1 MNAVDFTNS
10 IEKVCEYG
18 GSEKK
23 KKIIYN
29 GEVYLLKFP
38 DPIREKNM
46 PLSYINN
53 VFSEYIGCKIFES
66 VNIPVQK
73 VILGIYN
80 EKQEKEVKQKV
91 VVACKDFTNE
101 KQKLIEFSSLANSI
115 TDVDKKFTTK
125 IEDIYEVFNNLN
137 YDFDKKLMIENFW
150 NMFVV
155 DTLIG
160 NTDRHLSNF
169 GVIDDG
175 EALKFAPV
183 YDCGSALHPL
193 LTDEKI
199 NYLLNNES
207 EFKNVAYS
215 IYPVYTYENKKITYS
230 EFYAKDI
237 PDLNDALLRIYPRI
251 DMNKIY
257 DIIDNTMYLSLE
269 RKEFLKKSV
278 TIRKE
283 KILDIAYKK
292 LSR

>member
-10 IEKVCEYG
+10 IEKVCGYG

-38 DPIREKNM
+38 DPIIEKS
-46 PLSYINN
+46 LLYKNN
-53 VFSEYIGCKIFES
+53 VFSTYIGCKIFES

-175 EALKFAPV
+175 EVLKFAPV

-292 LSR
+292 IK

>member
-38 DPIREKNM
+38 DPIIEKS
-46 PLSYINN
+46 LLYKNN
-53 VFSEYIGCKIFES
+53 VFSTYIGCKIFES

-199 NYLLNNES
+199 NYLLNNEY

>member
-10 IEKVCEYG
+10 IEKVCGYG

-38 DPIREKNM
+38 DPIIEKS
-46 PLSYINN
+46 LLYKNN
-53 VFSEYIGCKIFES
+53 VFSTYIGCKIFES
-66 VNIPVQK
+66 VSIPVQK

-80 EKQEKEVKQKV
+80 EKQEKKVKQKV

>member
-10 IEKVCEYG
+10 IEKVCGYG

-38 DPIREKNM
+38 DPIIEKS
-46 PLSYINN
+46 LLYKNN

-175 EALKFAPV
+175 ETLIFAPV

>member
-1 MNAVDFTNS
+1 
-10 IEKVCEYG
+10 
-18 GSEKK
+18 
-23 KKIIYN
+23 
-29 GEVYLLKFP
+29 
-38 DPIREKNM
+38 
-46 PLSYINN
+46 
-53 VFSEYIGCKIFES
+53 
-66 VNIPVQK
+66 
-73 VILGIYN
+73 
-80 EKQEKEVKQKV
+80 
-91 VVACKDFTNE
+91 
-101 KQKLIEFSSLANSI
+101 
-115 TDVDKKFTTK
+115 
-125 IEDIYEVFNNLN
+125 
-137 YDFDKKLMIENFW
+137 
-150 NMFVV
+150 MFVV

-175 EALKFAPV
+175 ETLIFAPV

-237 PDLNDALLRIYPRI
+237 PNLNDALLRIYPRI

>member
-10 IEKVCEYG
+10 IEKVCGYG

-29 GEVYLLKFP
+29 GKVYLLKFP
-38 DPIREKNM
+38 DPIIEKS
-46 PLSYINN
+46 LLYKNN
-53 VFSEYIGCKIFES
+53 VFSTYIGCKIFES

>member
-1 MNAVDFTNS
+1 MCVIDFTNS

-46 PLSYINN
+46 SLSYINN
-53 VFSEYIGCKIFES
+53 VFSEYIGCKIFDS

-80 EKQEKEVKQKV
+80 EKKENEIKQKV
-91 VVACKDFTNE
+91 VVACKDFTSE
-101 KQKLIEFSSLANSI
+101 KQKLVEFSSLANSI
-115 TDVDKKFTTK
+115 TGVDKKFTTK

-137 YDFDKKLMIENFW
+137 YDFDKKIMIENFW
-150 NMFVV
+150 NMFIV

-175 EALKFAPV
+175 KTLKFAPV

-199 NYLLNNES
+199 NY
-207 EFKNVAYS
+207 
-215 IYPVYTYENKKITYS
+215 YPVYTYENKKITYS
-230 EFYAKDI
+230 EFYKKDI
-237 PDLNDALLRIYPRI
+237 SDLNDALLRIYPRI
-251 DMNKIY
+251 EMNKIY

-283 KILDIAYKK
+283 KILDVAYKK
-292 LSR
+292 LNK

>member
-10 IEKVCEYG
+10 IEKVCGYG

-38 DPIREKNM
+38 DPIIEKS
-46 PLSYINN
+46 LLYKNN
-53 VFSEYIGCKIFES
+53 VFSTYIGCKIFES
-66 VNIPVQK
+66 ANIPVQK

-215 IYPVYTYENKKITYS
+215 IYPVYTYENKKINYS
-230 EFYAKDI
+230 EFYANDI

>member
-1 MNAVDFTNS
+1 M
-10 IEKVCEYG
+10 
-18 GSEKK
+18 
-23 KKIIYN
+23 
-29 GEVYLLKFP
+29 
-38 DPIREKNM
+38 
-46 PLSYINN
+46 
-53 VFSEYIGCKIFES
+53 
-66 VNIPVQK
+66 
-73 VILGIYN
+73 
-80 EKQEKEVKQKV
+80 
-91 VVACKDFTNE
+91 
-101 KQKLIEFSSLANSI
+101 
-115 TDVDKKFTTK
+115 
-125 IEDIYEVFNNLN
+125 FNNLN
-137 YDFDKKLMIENFW
+137 YDFDKKIMIKNFW
-150 NMFVV
+150 NMFIV

-175 EALKFAPV
+175 KTLKFSPV

-230 EFYAKDI
+230 EFYKKDI
-237 PDLNDALLRIYPRI
+237 SDLNDALLRIYPRI
-251 DMNKIY
+251 EMNKIY

-283 KILDIAYKK
+283 KILDVAYKK
-292 LSR
+292 LNK

>member
-1 MNAVDFTNS
+1 MCVIDFTNS

-38 DPIREKNM
+38 DPIIEKS
-46 PLSYINN
+46 LLYKNN
-53 VFSEYIGCKIFES
+53 VFSTYIGCKIFDS

-80 EKQEKEVKQKV
+80 EKKENEIKQKV
-91 VVACKDFTNE
+91 VVACKDFTSE
-101 KQKLIEFSSLANSI
+101 KQKLVEFSSLANSI
-115 TDVDKKFTTK
+115 TGVDKKFTTK

-137 YDFDKKLMIENFW
+137 YDFDKKIMIENFW
-150 NMFVV
+150 NMFIV

-169 GVIDDG
+169 GVIDDVKT
-175 EALKFAPV
+175 LKFSPV

-230 EFYAKDI
+230 EFYKKDI
-237 PDLNDALLRIYPRI
+237 SDLNDALLRIYPRI
-251 DMNKIY
+251 EMNKIY

-283 KILDIAYKK
+283 KILDVAYKK
-292 LSR
+292 LNK

>member
-38 DPIREKNM
+38 DPIIEKS
-46 PLSYINN
+46 LLYKNN
-53 VFSEYIGCKIFES
+53 VFSTYIGCKIFES

>member
-10 IEKVCEYG
+10 IEKVCGYG

-38 DPIREKNM
+38 DPIIEKS
-46 PLSYINN
+46 LLYKNN
-53 VFSEYIGCKIFES
+53 VFSTYIGCKIFES
-66 VNIPVQK
+66 VSIPVQK

-175 EALKFAPV
+175 ETLIFAPV

-230 EFYAKDI
+230 EFYAKHI
-237 PDLNDALLRIYPRI
+237 PNLNDALLRIYPRI

>member
-10 IEKVCEYG
+10 IEKVCGYG

-38 DPIREKNM
+38 DPIIEKS
-46 PLSYINN
+46 LLYKNN
-53 VFSEYIGCKIFES
+53 VFSTYIGCKIFES

-80 EKQEKEVKQKV
+80 EIQEKEVKQKV

>member
-38 DPIREKNM
+38 DPIIEKS
-46 PLSYINN
+46 LLYKNN
-53 VFSEYIGCKIFES
+53 VFSTYIGCKIFES

-283 KILDIAYKK
+283 KILDIVYKK

>member
-10 IEKVCEYG
+10 IEKVCGYG

-29 GEVYLLKFP
+29 AEVYLLKFP
-38 DPIREKNM
+38 DPIIEKS
-46 PLSYINN
+46 LLYKNN
-53 VFSEYIGCKIFES
+53 VFSTYIGCKIFES

>member
-175 EALKFAPV
+175 KALKFAPV

>member
-1 MNAVDFTNS
+1 
-10 IEKVCEYG
+10 
-18 GSEKK
+18 
-23 KKIIYN
+23 
-29 GEVYLLKFP
+29 
-38 DPIREKNM
+38 
-46 PLSYINN
+46 
-53 VFSEYIGCKIFES
+53 
-66 VNIPVQK
+66 
-73 VILGIYN
+73 
-80 EKQEKEVKQKV
+80 
-91 VVACKDFTNE
+91 
-101 KQKLIEFSSLANSI
+101 
-115 TDVDKKFTTK
+115 
-125 IEDIYEVFNNLN
+125 
-137 YDFDKKLMIENFW
+137 MIENFW